1 MPDLTIA
8 PLARKDLK
16 GIGRY
21 SQETWGLRQ
30 RDAYLGDFAVLFER
44 IRIGAVPGHERME
57 IKAGLLGHP
66 CNKHVVFFRRDAENN
81 VEILR
86 ILHERMDFVRHL

>member
-1 MPDLTIA
+1 MPDLSIA
-8 PLARKDLK
+8 LLALEDLK

-21 SQETWGLRQ
+21 SQETWGFRQ
-30 RDAYLGDFAVLFER
+30 RDAYLGDFAALFER
-44 IRIGAVPGHERME
+44 IRIGAVPGHERGE